1 MILENENILEISG
14 KPKHYACC
22 EKYEG
27 MFVIQSQIKNPQSCP
42 PFLVARGIF
51 ITTKPA
57 KNVKPGRFKE
67 RYSGPDWSRWT
78 KVGMPEPVLQCLH
91 IPLSGSGPHSMTRQI

>member
-1 MILENENILEISG
+1 MKIFKISG
-14 KPKHYACC
+14 NPKNYACC

-27 MFVIQSQIKNPQSCP
+27 TFVIQSQMKNPRSCP
-42 PFLVARGIF
+42 AFLEVRGIF

-67 RYSGPDWSRWT
+67 RYSKRAAGQ
-78 KVGMPEPVLQCLH
+78 L
-91 IPLSGSGPHSMTRQI
+91 